1 MLFSENYLDEYILQ
15 GGLTMLG
22 LVPLSIFTFGVVLQ
36 RFIELRATRAIP
48 ETLVNKAKEIKNQE
62 SYNLFV
68 NNLSTQ
74 ASPLAK
80 VILAYIEAG
89 ERGESIN
96 PDVNII
102 PIEDVTD
109 KLYQSLSP
117 ISMAY
122 IIGPLLG
129 VLGTTIGIMGT
140 FEQFAVV
147 GKRDMSAL
155 VSAIDKSLITTMW
168 GLIIAIPAYY
178 FFSILQNKIFRYERE
193 VLPKLL
199 KEIMQNLAPFIKLKP
214 IGSFERGHADEN
226 DAGLS

>member
-1 MLFSENYLDEYILQ
+1 MLFSENYFDEYILQ

-22 LVPLSIFTFGVVLQ
+22 LVPLSVYTFGIVLQ
-36 RFIELRATRAIP
+36 RFIELRATRVLP
-48 ETLVNKAKEIKNQE
+48 EKLLTEARNITSQE
-62 SYNLFV
+62 TFDAFV
-68 NNLSTQ
+68 GALHTQ
-74 ASPLAK
+74 SSPLAK
-80 VILAYIEAG
+80 IILAYIEAG
-89 ERGESIN
+89 ERGDPIN
-96 PDVNII
+96 PDVNVI

-117 ISMAY
+117 ISTSY

-168 GLIIAIPAYY
+168 GLVIAIPAYY
-178 FFSILQNKIFRYERE
+178 FFSILQNKIFRYER
-193 VLPKLL
+193 VILPRLL
-199 KEIMQNLAPFIKLKP
+199 KDVMQNLVPYIRIKS
-214 IGSFERGHADEN
+214 IGTF
-226 DAGLS
+226 

>member
-1 MLFSENYLDEYILQ
+1 MLFSENYFDEYILQ

-22 LVPLSIFTFGVVLQ
+22 LVPLSVYTFGIVLQ
-36 RFIELRATRAIP
+36 RFIELRATRVLP
-48 ETLVNKAKEIKNQE
+48 EKLLTEARNITSQE
-62 SYNLFV
+62 TFDAFV
-68 NNLSTQ
+68 GALLTQ
-74 ASPLAK
+74 SSPLAK
-80 VILAYIEAG
+80 IILAYIEAG
-89 ERGESIN
+89 ERGDPIN
-96 PDVNII
+96 PDVNVI

-117 ISMAY
+117 ISTSY

-168 GLIIAIPAYY
+168 GLVIAIPAYY
-178 FFSILQNKIFRYERE
+178 FFSILQNKIFRYER
-193 VLPKLL
+193 VILPRLL
-199 KEIMQNLAPFIKLKP
+199 KDVMQNLVPYIRIKS
-214 IGSFERGHADEN
+214 IGTF
-226 DAGLS
+226 

>member
-1 MLFSENYLDEYILQ
+1 MIFSENYLDEYILQ

-22 LVPLSIFTFGVVLQ
+22 LVPLSIYTFGIVLQ
-36 RFIELRATRAIP
+36 RFIEFRASRIMP
-48 ETLVNKAKEIKNQE
+48 EALAAKAKSIKSQNEFDALVNELPGQDSA
-62 SYNLFV
+62 
-68 NNLSTQ
+68 
-74 ASPLAK
+74 LAK
-80 VILAYIEAG
+80 ILLAYVEAG
-89 ERGESIN
+89 ERGESTN
-96 PDVNII
+96 PDVNVV

-109 KLYQSLSP
+109 KLYQSLSL

-168 GLIIAIPAYY
+168 GLVIAIPAYY
-178 FFSILQNKIFRYERE
+178 FFSVLQNKIFKYERE
-193 VLPKLL
+193 ILPRLL
-199 KEIMQNLAPFIKLKP
+199 KDIMRNVNRYIKKQ
-214 IGSFERGHADEN
+214 A
-226 DAGLS
+226 

>member
-1 MLFSENYLDEYILQ
+1 MIFSENYLDEYILQ
-15 GGLTMLG
+15 GGMTMLG
-22 LVPLSIFTFGVVLQ
+22 LVPLSIYTLGMVLQ
-36 RFIELRATRAIP
+36 RFIEFRVSRIMP
-48 ETLVNKAKEIKNQE
+48 EALVSKAKSIKSQNEFDALVSELPEQD
-62 SYNLFV
+62 S
-68 NNLSTQ
+68 
-74 ASPLAK
+74 ALAK
-80 VILAYIEAG
+80 ILLAYVESG
-89 ERGESIN
+89 ERGESTN
-96 PDVNII
+96 PDVNVL

-147 GKRDMSAL
+147 GKRDMAAL

-178 FFSILQNKIFRYERE
+178 FFSILQNKVFKYERE
-193 VLPKLL
+193 ILPRLL
-199 KEIMQNLAPFIKLKP
+199 KDIMQNANRYIKKQ
-214 IGSFERGHADEN
+214 E
-226 DAGLS
+226 

>member
-1 MLFSENYLDEYILQ
+1 MIFSENYLDEYVLQ

-22 LVPLSIFTFGVVLQ
+22 LVPLSIYTLGMVLQ
-36 RFIELRATRAIP
+36 RFIEFRASRIMP
-48 ETLVNKAKEIKNQE
+48 EALVSKAKSIKSQNEFDALVSELPEQD
-62 SYNLFV
+62 S
-68 NNLSTQ
+68 
-74 ASPLAK
+74 ALAK
-80 VILAYIEAG
+80 ILLAYVEAG
-89 ERGESIN
+89 ERGESTN
-96 PDVNII
+96 PDVNVV

-178 FFSILQNKIFRYERE
+178 FFSTLQNKVFKYERE
-193 VLPKLL
+193 ILPRLL
-199 KEIMQNLAPFIKLKP
+199 KDIMRNLNRYIKKQ
-214 IGSFERGHADEN
+214 A
-226 DAGLS
+226 